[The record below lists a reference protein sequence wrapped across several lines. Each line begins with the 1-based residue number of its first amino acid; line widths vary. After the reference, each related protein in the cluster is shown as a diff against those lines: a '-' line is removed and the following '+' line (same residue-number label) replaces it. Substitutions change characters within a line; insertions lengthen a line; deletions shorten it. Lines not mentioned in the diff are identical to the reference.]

1 MDLAGNALSFV
12 TVTNVFIA
20 LIAYGVLKSSYQI
33 IYYRFFHPLAAF
45 PGPFWASVTRLW
57 IAKQNLQETEYLT
70 VYDLAK
76 KYGMPHDPRN
86 E

>member
-1 MDLAGNALSFV
+1 MGLAEYALSFV
-12 TVTNVFIA
+12 TVTNAFLA
-20 LIAYGVLKSSYQI
+20 LIASVFLKFVYQI
-33 IYYRFFHPLAAF
+33 IHYRFFHPLAAF

-57 IAKQNLQETEYLT
+57 IAKQNLHETEYLT

-76 KYGMPHDPRN
+76 KYGVPHDPRN